1 MMMTKTKIESLWQ
14 AIRQQTE
21 SVTTE
26 SGGFRLLRLD
36 PEYPFSIFAG
46 VDDSG
51 NVLLAIGVDSRPPN
65 ISVKTQAFDYF
76 RQQRAGGS
84 WLMVLRL
91 IRSGLDPVFG
101 RLCQDLVDAAASV
114 PSQAALIKLFRERLI
129 LWQKLF
135 QQGNNG
141 CLEKYQIKGLM
152 AELLSLE
159 YLLTEKTGI
168 MAETTIAWTG
178 PLGADQ
184 DFIFGDRAIEVK
196 ATSPSADKVSIS
208 SAGQL
213 DALVPMELW
222 IYVLRESTRGEQDC
236 ICLIELATRIEGLL
250 SGCTEGLTIFKERLL
265 AAGYI
270 EQECYESACFNVMAI
285 NKYSVSDGFPRLIGM
300 GLPSGVSDI
309 SYSISIS
316 AIDPF
321 KIDIGVSHAD

>member
-1 MMMTKTKIESLWQ
+1 M
-14 AIRQQTE
+14 
-21 SVTTE
+21 E

-46 VDDSG
+46 IDDAG

-65 ISVKTQAFDYF
+65 LNVGTQALDYF

-84 WLMVLRL
+84 WLMILRL

-101 RLCQDLVDAAASV
+101 RLCQDLVDAAFLV

-141 CLEKYQIKGLM
+141 CLDKYQIKGLM
-152 AELLSLE
+152 AELLTLE
-159 YLLTEKTGI
+159 YLLKEKPGTS
-168 MAETTIAWTG
+168 AETTMAWTG

-184 DFIFGDRAIEVK
+184 DFIFGDRAIEIK
-196 ATSPSADKVSIS
+196 AISPSADKVSIS
-208 SAGQL
+208 SVGQL
-213 DALVPMELW
+213 EALVPMELW
-222 IYVLRESTRGEQDC
+222 IYVLRESTLGEQDC
-236 ICLIELATRIEGLL
+236 ICLMELATRIESML
-250 SGCTEGLTIFKERLL
+250 SGCAEGLAIFRERLL

-270 EQECYESACFNVMAI
+270 EQEFYESACFSIMAC
-285 NKYSVSDGFPRLIGM
+285 NNYSISESFPRLTK
-300 GLPSGVSDI
+300 SGVPLGISDI
-309 SYSISIS
+309 SYSISLS

-321 KIDIGVSHAD
+321 KIELEVNHAD

>member
-1 MMMTKTKIESLWQ
+1 M
-14 AIRQQTE
+14 
-21 SVTTE
+21 E

-51 NVLLAIGVDSRPPN
+51 NVLLAIGVDTRPPN
-65 ISVKTQAFDYF
+65 ISVKTQALDYF

-114 PSQAALIKLFRERLI
+114 PSQAALIKLFRERLT

-141 CLEKYQIKGLM
+141 CLDKYQIKGLM

-159 YLLTEKTGI
+159 YLLTEKPGT
-168 MAETTIAWTG
+168 MTETTMAWTG

-184 DFIFGDRAIEVK
+184 DFIFGDRAIEIK
-196 ATSPSADKVSIS
+196 AISPSSDKVSIS
-208 SAGQL
+208 SVEQL
-213 DALVPMELW
+213 EALVPMQLW
-222 IYVLRESTRGEQDC
+222 IYVLRESTLGEQDC
-236 ICLIELATRIEGLL
+236 ICLIELAARIESLL
-250 SGCTEGLTIFKERLL
+250 SGCAEGLATFRERLL

-270 EQECYESACFNVMAI
+270 EQESYESACFNVMAI
-285 NKYSVSDGFPRLIGM
+285 NKYFVSDSFPRLIGK
-300 GLPSGVSDI
+300 GLPLGVSDI

-321 KIDIGVSHAD
+321 KIEPGVSHADR